1 MMNDNW
7 KKVFTS
13 SDFFKSE
20 MVRQFLVDN
29 NIEAVI
35 LNKQGYPY
43 QIGEVEVYVQEDLL
57 DKAAELIAQ
66 NEL

>member
-1 MMNDNW
+1 MNDSW
-7 KKVFTS
+7 VKIYTS
-13 SDFFKSE
+13 KDFFKSE

-43 QIGEVEVYVQEDLL
+43 NIGEIEVYVQPLFSL
-57 DKAAELIAQ
+57 QAIELIAQ
-66 NEL
+66 NDL